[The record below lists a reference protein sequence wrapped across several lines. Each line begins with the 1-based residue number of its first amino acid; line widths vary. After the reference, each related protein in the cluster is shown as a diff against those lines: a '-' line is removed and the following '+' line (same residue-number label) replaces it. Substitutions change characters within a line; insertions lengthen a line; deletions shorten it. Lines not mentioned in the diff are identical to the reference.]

1 MKFLN
6 EIFDHIF
13 VMTVPSFVDRIENM
27 KSRLDNVDYEF
38 FYGVYGGDIDIQSYR
53 DLGSKLTRGQMSCS
67 LSHVLLYQKI
77 VDENLNNVLILEDD
91 CAFNENI
98 QNVSKCHE
106 QLPKNFD
113 VFYLGYDCP
122 SLTPFSE
129 NLYSASIHIGHTHS
143 ICISNKCAAKMV
155 ELNKNLFW
163 TADGAFIELLKN
175 NEVPAYLANPKMTY
189 QDNNGSDAKCVQV
202 DKDHGMGL

>member
-6 EIFDHIF
+6 EVFDHIF
-13 VMTVPSFVDRIENM
+13 VMTVPTFVDRIENM
-27 KSRLDNVDYEF
+27 KSRLNGVDYEF
-38 FYGVYGGDIDIQSYR
+38 FYGAYGGDIDVQHYR
-53 DLGSKLTRGQMSCS
+53 NLGSKLTRGQMSCS
-67 LSHVLLYQKI
+67 LSHVLLYEKI
-77 VDENLNNVLILEDD
+77 VKDNLDNVLILEDD

-106 QLPKNFD
+106 QLPENFD
-113 VFYLGYDCP
+113 IFYLGYDCP
-122 SLTPFSE
+122 SYVKFSE
-129 NLYSASIHIGHTHS
+129 NLYTATTHIGHTHS
-143 ICISNKCAAKMV
+143 ICISNKCARKMA
-155 ELNKNLFW
+155 EHNKNLLW
-163 TADGAFIELLKN
+163 TADGAFVSLLEN

>member
-27 KSRLDNVDYEF
+27 KSRLDGVDYKF
-38 FYGVYGGDIDIQSYR
+38 FYGVYGGDIDVQRYR
-53 DLGSKLTRGQMSCS
+53 NLGSKLTRGQMSCS
-67 LSHVLLYQKI
+67 LSHVLLYEKI
-77 VDENLNNVLILEDD
+77 VRDNLDNVLILEDD
-91 CAFNENI
+91 CAFNDNI
-98 QNVSKCHE
+98 QNLLKCYE
-106 QLPKNFD
+106 QLPDNFD

-122 SLTPFSE
+122 SYVKFSE
-129 NLYSASIHIGHTHS
+129 NLYSATTHIGHTHS
-143 ICISNKCAAKMV
+143 ICVSNKCAAKMA
-155 ELNKNLFW
+155 ELNKNLLW
-163 TADGAFIELLKN
+163 TADGAFVELLKS

-189 QDNNGSDAKCVQV
+189 QDNNGSDAKCVQI